1 MKKINMEFWEDVSL
15 HIVKTY
21 TRLMIDLQWSKPA
34 VEGLMK
40 VFNIYFNFD
49 MKIRELSQWISEGI
63 NQYQESWGEA
73 SSQYENKE
81 EAKSYID

>member
-1 MKKINMEFWEDVSL
+1 MEFWEDVSL

-21 TRLMIDLQWSKPA
+21 TRLLIDLQCSKAA

-49 MKIRELSQWISEGI
+49 MKIRELSQWIAEAI
-63 NQYQESWGEA
+63 NHYQESWG
-73 SSQYENKE
+73 
-81 EAKSYID
+81 